1 MTPLRREGKVA
12 MRRHKKQLAE
22 NMRKIIFYAITG
34 TVVALTLSCMESPR
48 NKRATTGASVG
59 KPTLEALAGNTEAN
73 RHGEGKPEG
82 KGGADAT
89 SLEHAIGDLTKAV
102 ATPDGTPAQ
111 ILANKAYVS
120 SFNNTT
126 LMPNWVAW
134 KLAGTHVNG
143 GADRKKHAFTP
154 DSRVDEA
161 YRVTT
166 HDYVRSGYDRGHMC
180 PAADNKWSDEAMT
193 QSFLM
198 TNICPQDHGLNVG
211 DWNEMENQCRRWAS
225 KYGEVYVL
233 CGPILLRGKHKRIG
247 KEHKVT
253 VPEAFFKVVLCLE
266 GTPKGIGF
274 IYRNEDGDRPKGDY
288 VNSIDQVERITGF
301 DFFPSLPDDVERTVE
316 ARADLA
322 EW

>member
-1 MTPLRREGKVA
+1 MA
-12 MRRHKKQLAE
+12 A
-22 NMRKIIFYAITG
+22 
-34 TVVALTLSCMESPR
+34 ALTLSCTESPR
-48 NKRATTGASVG
+48 NLRATASGNIG
-59 KPTLEALAGNTEAN
+59 KPTVETQAGSHENN
-73 RHGEGKPEG
+73 RDSGDEQDVND
-82 KGGADAT
+82 GGDAHKRQ
-89 SLEHAIGDLTKAV
+89 SAIDDLTMAV

-111 ILANKAYVS
+111 ILANEAYVS

-134 KLAGTHVNG
+134 KLTSTHAKG
-143 GADRKKHAFTP
+143 DADRKKHAFTA
-154 DSRVDEA
+154 DERVGEA

-166 HDYVRSGYDRGHMC
+166 YDYVRSGYDRGHMC
-180 PAADNKWSDEAMT
+180 PAADNKWSDTAMA

-211 DWNEMENQCRRWAS
+211 DWNEMENQCRRWAG
-225 KYGEVYVL
+225 KYGEVYVV
-233 CGPILLRGKHKRIG
+233 CGPILLKGKHKRIG

-253 VPEAFFKVVLCLE
+253 VPEAFFKVVLCLK

-274 IYRNEDGDRPKGDY
+274 IYRNEDGNRPKGDY

-301 DFFPSLPDDVERTVE
+301 DFFPSLPDDIERTVE